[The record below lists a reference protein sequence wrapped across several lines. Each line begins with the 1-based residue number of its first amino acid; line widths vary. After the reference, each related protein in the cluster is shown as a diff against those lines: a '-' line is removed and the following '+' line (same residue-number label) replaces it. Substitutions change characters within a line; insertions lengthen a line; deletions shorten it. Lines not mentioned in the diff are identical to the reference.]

1 MDQDNFS
8 SQMVQSAIDIVT
20 PVLENAVVLSGQ
32 YAKAC
37 GRNTILAKDAEYCM
51 KYCAMNTVG
60 DRIGSYFPEIY
71 TEEESDNEDTIE
83 VVDDEDEMFET
94 FDSIL
99 TYKAMDSATSIKVG
113 NIGAFGVVEAPGYCF
128 VKWTKAPERLD
139 EDQVIDGRTMV
150 KGYLV

>member
-37 GRNTILAKDAEYCM
+37 GRNTILAKDVEYCM

-71 TEEESDNEDTIE
+71 TEEESDNEDNIE
-83 VVDDEDEMFET
+83 VVDDEDEMFEPYSGDDEKFT
-94 FDSIL
+94 RINDAYDAWDAWKPTNPSEEMIKNAIDSNENMSYSRGL
-99 TYKAMDSATSIKVG
+99 
-113 NIGAFGVVEAPGYCF
+113 E
-128 VKWTKAPERLD
+128 
-139 EDQVIDGRTMV
+139 
-150 KGYLV
+150 